1 MSVWLIDREGRSH
14 ELRDTFSPRFYV
26 QGPSDRLRAL
36 SDSLVSKRAQVE
48 LQMTERID
56 LFLDRQIEVLEVR
69 VRVPGHLPR
78 LFQQTSRAF
87 PNLTYYDADIPLP
100 QRYVLERDLF
110 PLAYCAVDA
119 AQGTIQRIEALDT
132 PWDVDYELPPLRVM
146 TLRLDGDL
154 QDPSRAIAPEADRSN
169 SGDLLVEIDQ
179 RRFRFPRR
187 RGRQLVLGMRH
198 LLERFDPDVL
208 ISAYGDNYLLP
219 RLLRL
224 ARHYGVRLPLNRDSK
239 QAVQHK
245 GAHSYFSYGRIM
257 FRNEQ
262 HTLFGRW
269 HLDRQNAF
277 LTNYYGLDG
286 ILEVARVSGLPV
298 QTVARVSTGTGIS
311 AMQVATAQRRGVLV
325 PWQKRQPESLK
336 TGLDLFAADKGGLV
350 YNPIAGLYED
360 VAELDFTAMY
370 PSIMVHYNVSPE
382 TVEAQC
388 CEGEQVPELG
398 ISICRH
404 RIGLVPETLAPLLEK
419 RNRYKTMIRE
429 LPTDDPKRQRFER
442 RYSAHK
448 WLLVTC
454 FGYLGYKN
462 ARFGRIEA
470 HEAVNAYGREVL
482 LQAKELVEEA
492 GFRVL
497 HLYVDGLWIQ
507 RAGADQAEYDRLLN
521 QIQTHTG
528 LRVALEGVYNWLA
541 FLASRT
547 EPRVAVA
554 NRYFGAYEDGSVKV
568 RGIEARRHDT
578 PPFIKN
584 TQLEMLALLS
594 RAQGIDGFR
603 AAVPRV
609 IAYAQEKLGALRA
622 GKIPTGDL
630 VITHRLSR
638 EPKEYRV
645 LTPAARV
652 AIQLT
657 RAGVEL
663 SPGEMMRF
671 VYVPGPE
678 KVRAWESGLGDQA
691 YDVGA
696 YVELLTRAVESV
708 LAPVG
713 VDRSTLELWLL
724 GQCGYWGPPGVLP
737 PLGEDIRFPLLA
749 RRLPQ
754 LGRREAK
761 VSSDAP
767 LFTDVHIPEVI
778 PLAVD
783 YKTPVAAK

>member
-1 MSVWLIDREGRSH
+1 
-14 ELRDTFSPRFYV
+14 
-26 QGPSDRLRAL
+26 
-36 SDSLVSKRAQVE
+36 
-48 LQMTERID
+48 
-56 LFLDRQIEVLEVR
+56 
-69 VRVPGHLPR
+69 
-78 LFQQTSRAF
+78 
-87 PNLTYYDADIPLP
+87 
-100 QRYVLERDLF
+100 
-110 PLAYCAVDA
+110 
-119 AQGTIQRIEALDT
+119 
-132 PWDVDYELPPLRVM
+132 
-146 TLRLDGDL
+146 
-154 QDPSRAIAPEADRSN
+154 
-169 SGDLLVEIDQ
+169 
-179 RRFRFPRR
+179 
-187 RGRQLVLGMRH
+187 
-198 LLERFDPDVL
+198 
-208 ISAYGDNYLLP
+208 
-219 RLLRL
+219 
-224 ARHYGVRLPLNRDSK
+224 
-239 QAVQHK
+239 
-245 GAHSYFSYGRIM
+245 
-257 FRNEQ
+257 
-262 HTLFGRW
+262 
-269 HLDRQNAF
+269 
-277 LTNYYGLDG
+277 
-286 ILEVARVSGLPV
+286 
-298 QTVARVSTGTGIS
+298 
-311 AMQVATAQRRGVLV
+311 
-325 PWQKRQPESLK
+325 
-336 TGLDLFAADKGGLV
+336 
-350 YNPIAGLYED
+350 